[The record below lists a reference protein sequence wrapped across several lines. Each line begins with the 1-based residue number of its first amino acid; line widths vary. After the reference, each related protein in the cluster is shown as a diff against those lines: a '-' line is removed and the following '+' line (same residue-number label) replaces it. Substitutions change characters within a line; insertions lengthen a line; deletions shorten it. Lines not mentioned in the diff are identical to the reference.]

1 MAEDKESRTERATQ
15 RRREEA
21 REHGK
26 VARSQE
32 VPLAI
37 LLLSVLLALWGAGN
51 GIWTAFVTISR
62 ELLGHVSRG
71 ELTVAGASRMLS
83 GFAET
88 MLVPLMPVAGVMVFA
103 ALLSSVGQVGF
114 KVTGQ
119 PLIPDLKKFN
129 PVSGLQKFFGLQ
141 SVAQL
146 VVSVLKMTAVLVVG
160 YLTIRSYMPDMIG
173 LFHSTPLVMAKT
185 VSRATLDLGVRV
197 SLLLL
202 VIAALDYVYQ
212 KWQYERDLRM
222 TKEEVK
228 EEMKMTEGDPQIKQR
243 IRSVQLT
250 MARQRMLSDVAK
262 ADVVVRNPTHYAVA
276 LKYDPLKASA
286 PRVLAKGA
294 DYVAQRILE
303 AARKHR
309 VPTTRDAPL
318 AQALYRACKVGDVIP
333 PKLYRAVARLLVHVF
348 QRSGKPIPGIQG
360 TG

>member
-146 VVSVLKMTAVLVVG
+146 VVSALKMTAVLVVG

-185 VSRATLDLGVRV
+185 YCGSGLRV
-197 SLLLL
+197 S
-202 VIAALDYVYQ
+202 
-212 KWQYERDLRM
+212 
-222 TKEEVK
+222 EVAVR
-228 EEMKMTEGDPQIKQR
+228 TGLADDEGRGKRGNEDDGRRP
-243 IRSVQLT
+243 
-250 MARQRMLSDVAK
+250 
-262 ADVVVRNPTHYAVA
+262 ADQT
-276 LKYDPLKASA
+276 
-286 PRVLAKGA
+286 A
-294 DYVAQRILE
+294 DSL
-303 AARKHR
+303 
-309 VPTTRDAPL
+309 
-318 AQALYRACKVGDVIP
+318 
-333 PKLYRAVARLLVHVF
+333 RAVDDGPATHAER
-348 QRSGKPIPGIQG
+348 RGQG
-360 TG
+360 GRGCEEPHALRGGAEV